1 LLTFPNASSAAAAAE
16 EEVVV
21 AVVKQLA
28 SQEAESPNVSSVA
41 QARHKKM
48 FPICLNCS

>member
-1 LLTFPNASSAAAAAE
+1 LLTFPNASFAAAAAE
-16 EEVVV
+16 EEEVV
-21 AVVKQLA
+21 VVKQPA